1 MLDSLV
7 IQSHKGSYTVSF
19 NSKLFED
26 EVYRKDVNV
35 HFIVDANV
43 AKIHEEK
50 LQQVLDNPKTIII
63 EAVERSKSLENII
76 PIIDCLVKNNVRRNH
91 RLIAIGGGVTQDI
104 TCFISSTLLRGVEW
118 EFVPT
123 TLLSQ
128 ADSCIGSKSSININS
143 AKNILGTF
151 HPPRNIYID
160 FDFLDTLESRDVRSG
175 IGEIIKVHAIESS
188 SSFDQ
193 LSDDYNRFIDNKD
206 ILQTY
211 IRSAL
216 AIKKRYIEKDEFD
229 KGIRNV
235 FNYGHSFGHAI
246 EAATRF
252 EIPHGVAVTI
262 GMDMANHIAMQRGLI
277 TEENYRR
284 MNPVLVKNYSEY
296 INTEIPIKE
305 LLSALLKDK
314 KNTNTHLVLILPLG
328 DEAKISR
335 VEVCPDDEFSKQC
348 SIFLEGRLN
357 EE

>member
-1 MLDSLV
+1 MP
-7 IQSHKGSYTVSF
+7 I
-19 NSKLFED
+19 
-26 EVYRKDVNV
+26 RKM
-35 HFIVDANV
+35 
-43 AKIHEEK
+43 
-50 LQQVLDNPKTIII
+50 P
-63 EAVERSKSLENII
+63 
-76 PIIDCLVKNNVRRNH
+76 
-91 RLIAIGGGVTQDI
+91 
-104 TCFISSTLLRGVEW
+104 
-118 EFVPT
+118 
-123 TLLSQ
+123 
-128 ADSCIGSKSSININS
+128 ININS